1 MNQYLRNTSIGT
13 TVIKG
18 IWQYKLSLSYLKKAF
33 KMIYKLLLQLF
44 RILLGFR
51 NNIHLMYALEGNSEF
66 CFPENL
72 NVSRDEVE
80 GNIEIRGKTKFTIS
94 RGSIH

>member
-1 MNQYLRNTSIGT
+1 MTCGLK
-13 TVIKG
+13 IK
-18 IWQYKLSLSYLKKAF
+18 ISLFTLLVKYAYQMHIQDGGMHAAF
-33 KMIYKLLLQLF
+33 DK
-44 RILLGFR
+44 